1 MQAVMPGIH
10 AHKIDA
16 VRRNIPLADGDPLL
30 LEAYQHK
37 IVKEEAA
44 ASFVINEPQMRTAI
58 SKAEQLVTD
67 LDRDL
72 GASTGPWLFGDRF
85 TLADLFW
92 AVSLYR
98 FLWLGYSG
106 FWKDGAGK
114 PRVEAY
120 ANRLFARP
128 SVKDAIIQRSEE
140 HTSELQSLMRISY
153 AVFCLK
159 KKKHHNPTT
168 TNQLD

>member
-1 MQAVMPGIH
+1 MTAYEMRISDWSSDVCSSDL

-128 SVKDAIIQRSEE
+128 SVKDAIIQWPGHPPSENVI
-140 HTSELQSLMRISY
+140 HQ
-153 AVFCLK
+153 F
-159 KKKHHNPTT
+159 
-168 TNQLD
+168 

>member
-1 MQAVMPGIH
+1 MRISDWSSDVCSS
-10 AHKIDA
+10 DL
-16 VRRNIPLADGDPLL
+16 LADGDPLL

-44 ASFVINEPQMRTAI
+44 ASFVINEPQMRAAI
-58 SKAEQLVTD
+58 SKAERLVAD
-67 LDRDL
+67 LERDL
-72 GASTGPWLFGDRF
+72 AASTGPWLFGDRF

-114 PRVEAY
+114 PCVEAY
-120 ANRLFARP
+120 ANRLFTRP
-128 SVKDAIIQRSEE
+128 SVRDARSDE

-153 AVFCLK
+153 AVF
-159 KKKHHNPTT
+159 
-168 TNQLD
+168 

>member
-1 MQAVMPGIH
+1 
-10 AHKIDA
+10 
-16 VRRNIPLADGDPLL
+16 
-30 LEAYQHK
+30 
-37 IVKEEAA
+37 
-44 ASFVINEPQMRTAI
+44 MRAAI
-58 SKAEQLVTD
+58 SKAEQLVTE
-67 LDRDL
+67 LERDL

-120 ANRLFARP
+120 SNRLFARP
-128 SVKDAIIQRSEE
+128 SVKDAIIQWPGHPPGENVIHLLSNPYRQQPRRPQATRSIPGTRRQAGPRPF
-140 HTSELQSLMRISY
+140 HSPRLQADHGFPIWIQTRKSTSLQS
-153 AVFCLK
+153 
-159 KKKHHNPTT
+159 
-168 TNQLD
+168 